1 MKLALIAAAAAAAWA
16 WASDAMAIDVRFF
29 PSGALHTYEANNQ
42 QDASTLLVHSIAIVN
57 DSATPITLSQVQLEL
72 RDHGQV
78 RDTRT
83 LDVAYLTRAAASL
96 SQMQQSPIWPHLGF
110 VFGGE
115 GLLRGAR
122 LASSPTL
129 APGEALIIASQLFAY
144 RGSRDELR
152 VRAISNAGEGEGQ
165 IAISHEL
172 SRTAF
177 AFPLR
182 GQWYDGAGPSLQS
195 HHRWATME
203 EFAHDLVRMGPN
215 FNTYRGAGVHFTD
228 YYAYG
233 QPVLAAAA
241 GIVVDAANDQPEDQ
255 HALKQPNETQA
266 AYFARLQQDQATR
279 LAQGMLGIIGNHV
292 IIDHGNGE
300 FSVYAHLKPG
310 SVRVRT
316 GERVAQGQ
324 QIGQVGSSGNSTEPH
339 LHFQVCN
346 SADPLMC
353 AGIPIQWMGLSS
365 VGADL
370 DRAPQTGDFLSGV
383 NPPPRSTAPSS
394 PTP

>member
-1 MKLALIAAAAAAAWA
+1 MKWALIAAAATAWLCA
-16 WASDAMAIDVRFF
+16 TDVWAIDVRFF
-29 PSGALHTYEANNQ
+29 PSGSLHTYEANNQ
-42 QDASTLLVHSIAIVN
+42 QDASTLLVHNIAIVN
-57 DSATPITLSQVQLEL
+57 DSAAPITLNQVQLEL
-72 RDHGQV
+72 RDHGHV

-83 LDVAYLTRAAASL
+83 LDVEYLTRAAASL

-110 VFGGE
+110 VFGGD
-115 GLLRGAR
+115 GLLHGAH

-129 APGEALIIASQLFAY
+129 APGEALIVASQLFAY

-152 VRAISNAGEGEGQ
+152 VRVISNSGEGEGH

-203 EFAHDLVRMGPN
+203 EFAHDLVRIGPN
-215 FNTYRGAGVHFTD
+215 FNTFRGGGTRFTD

-233 QPVLAAAA
+233 QPILAAAA
-241 GIVVDAANDQPEDQ
+241 GVVVDAANDQPEDL
-255 HALKQPNETQA
+255 HAMKQPNETQE
-266 AYFARLQQDQATR
+266 AYFARLRQDQAAR
-279 LAQGMLGIIGNHV
+279 LARGTLGIIGNHV

-300 FSVYAHLKPG
+300 FSVYAHMRPG
-310 SVRVRT
+310 SVRVHA
-316 GERVAQGQ
+316 GDHVVQGQ

-339 LHFQVCN
+339 LHFQVCDG
-346 SADPLMC
+346 ADPLMC
-353 AGIPIQWMGLSS
+353 AGIPIQWVGLSS

-370 DRAPQTGDFLSGV
+370 DRAPQTGDFLSGI
-383 NPPPRSTAPSS
+383 NPPPRSAAPSS
-394 PTP
+394 PAP